1 MVGVNPRPKSL
12 KGDYMKKFK
21 NSKITLFI
29 VFLLPTCLVFST
41 FILYPIFS
49 TFINSFFDWS
59 GLSANKTFIGLTN
72 YINLFQDSSF
82 KATLVNNLYVIITS
96 VLFQIPLGLVLALVI
111 VKNNVRNK
119 LLSIIY
125 FLPYLL
131 STMAVGLVW
140 TLFYDPYFGVVN
152 NALKWI
158 GVENWQITWLADP
171 KTALIAVLIVVV
183 WFYAPFYMVI
193 LRAALV
199 GVPKSLYEAADI
211 DGASKTQQFFKITL
225 PTIKPTLVTSSI
237 LSIVGSLKSFDIFYI
252 MTNGGPGTSAEL
264 VGTYMYKQ
272 AFVNYK
278 MGYASSIA
286 FVMFLI
292 TLLVS
297 VFVKTFN
304 RRRGQA

>member
-1 MVGVNPRPKSL
+1 
-12 KGDYMKKFK
+12 MKKFK
-21 NSKITLFI
+21 NSKIILFI

-59 GLSANKTFIGLTN
+59 GLSDQKTFIGLTN
-72 YINLFQDSSF
+72 YIDLFQDSSF
-82 KATLVNNLYVIITS
+82 KATLVNNLYVIIAS
-96 VLFQIPLGLVLALVI
+96 VLFQIPLGLLLALVI
-111 VKNNVRNK
+111 VKNNFRNK

-140 TLFYDPYFGVVN
+140 TLFYDPYFGVIN
-152 NALKWI
+152 NALKSI
-158 GVENWQITWLADP
+158 GVEKWQVTWLADP
-171 KTALIAVLIVVV
+171 KTALVAVLIVVI

-199 GVPKSLYEAADI
+199 GVSKSLYEAAEI
-211 DGASKTQQFFKITL
+211 DGASKSQQFFKITL

-252 MTNGGPGTSAEL
+252 MTNGGPGTSTEL

-297 VFVKTFN
+297 IFVKTFN
-304 RRRGQA
+304 KRKGQA